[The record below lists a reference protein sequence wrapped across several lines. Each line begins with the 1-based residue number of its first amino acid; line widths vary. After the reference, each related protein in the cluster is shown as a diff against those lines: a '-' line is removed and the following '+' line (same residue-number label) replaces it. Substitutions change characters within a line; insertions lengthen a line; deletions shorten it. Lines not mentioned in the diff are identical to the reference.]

1 MGGLETSWS
10 EETGHKYCENKEWL
24 QISLTLKL
32 AATDTLMGSSC
43 FSMGLLLTGATLCT
57 SVLACKSAD
66 IYLKVINNCSNT
78 AKVDEFLIT

>member
-10 EETGHKYCENKEWL
+10 EETGHKYENKEWL
-24 QISLTLKL
+24 QMSFRLKL
-32 AATDTLMGSSC
+32 TATDTLRGSSC
-43 FSMGLLLTGATLCT
+43 FSMGLLLTRATLCT

-78 AKVDEFLIT
+78 AKAGEFMIT